1 MRARAVLLGMSAI
14 ALVAGAPVFAQD
26 ASAYERAVAARQAG
40 DAATAERLL
49 GEWLAADPGD
59 VDARVQLGYAL
70 LSLGR
75 PEEAADQFRAVLA
88 AAPDYADARDGLALA
103 TRRLEPVRDDRRGF
117 VLVEGALSDFS
128 DPICDWQEAGVT
140 MALPVAAR
148 DTLDA
153 RGTYYRRFGFD
164 DVELAAGYTHRAG
177 KDTWLRFAAS
187 GTPSADF
194 RPEIGLGAGIDQRV
208 VSGPAA
214 TVLGLDASW
223 RRFPL
228 QDVWTVSP
236 AITQYFGGNGAFS
249 LTARADAVV
258 PDGQDLRIGGLLRF
272 DHRPD
277 ERRRAFVGI
286 ASGPDTDIGRV
297 VTTRSVFG
305 GGELPLGEALSVT
318 GSVARDW
325 RDGPLDRTE
334 FRIGVKAGL

>member
-1 MRARAVLLGMSAI
+1 MGTRTLLLGLSAI
-14 ALVAGAPVFAQD
+14 AFAAGAPALAQD
-26 ASAYERAVAARQAG
+26 ASAYERAVCARQAG

-49 GEWLAADPGD
+49 GEWLAANPGD

-75 PEEAADQFRAVLA
+75 PQEAADQFRAVLS
-88 AAPDYADARDGLALA
+88 AAPHYTDARDGLALA
-103 TRRLEPVRDDRRGF
+103 MRRLEPVRDGRRGF
-117 VLVEGALSDFS
+117 VLVEGALSDLS
-128 DPICDWQEAGVT
+128 DPIRDWHEAGVT

-153 RGTYYRRFGFD
+153 RGTYYRRFGLD
-164 DVELAAGYTHRAG
+164 DVELAAGYTNRAG
-177 KDTWLRFAAS
+177 EDTWLRFAAS

-194 RPEIGLGAGIDQRV
+194 RPEIGVGVGIDQRIAC
-208 VSGPAA
+208 GPAA
-214 TVLGLDASW
+214 TVLGLDANW

-236 AITQYFGGNGAFS
+236 AITQYFGSTGAFS
-249 LTARADAVV
+249 LTARGDAVV
-258 PDGQDLRIGGLLRF
+258 PDGQDLRIGGLLRL

-277 ERRRAFVGI
+277 ERRRAFLGV